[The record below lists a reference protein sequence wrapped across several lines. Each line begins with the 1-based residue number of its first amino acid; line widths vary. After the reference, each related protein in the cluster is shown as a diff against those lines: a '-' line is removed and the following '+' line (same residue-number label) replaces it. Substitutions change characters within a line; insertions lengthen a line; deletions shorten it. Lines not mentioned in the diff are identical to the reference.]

1 MLNAARN
8 FLLDAAPATCVPMGN
23 GHINRTCLL
32 TDEAGNKY
40 TMQKINDS
48 IFKDVP
54 ALMENIRLVTEY
66 LRACDPDPRHSLQL
80 VHTKDGKCFHH
91 DETGYYRVYR
101 FVDESVCLERAET
114 QEEFFLSAQAFG
126 SFQNQLAGKGFSMV
140 EIVTSCPTNWGLE
153 PLEALG
159 FLEEKM
165 IKEFP
170 LGVIRDKDKEG
181 A

>member
-126 SFQNQLAGKGFSMV
+126 SFQNQLAGFDAAVLSETIPRFHDTANRV
-140 EIVTSCPTNWGLE
+140 NNL
-153 PLEALG
+153 
-159 FLEEKM
+159 
-165 IKEFP
+165 
-170 LGVIRDKDKEG
+170 
-181 A
+181 